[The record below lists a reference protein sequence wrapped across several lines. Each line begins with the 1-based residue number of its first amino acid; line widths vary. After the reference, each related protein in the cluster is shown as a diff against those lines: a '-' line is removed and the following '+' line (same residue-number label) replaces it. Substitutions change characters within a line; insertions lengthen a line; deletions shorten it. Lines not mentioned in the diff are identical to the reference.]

1 MVATAEN
8 QQQESAADVIAGL
21 KLIDS
26 DTHFSEPADLWT
38 SRAPANIKDRVPQV
52 VDDGKGKQH
61 WVLDGEYLFPA
72 GGISFVNRDGD
83 KVAFFDQDIT
93 DHGNRW
99 DEIHEAS
106 YDAKARVKFMDEL
119 GVHAHIVYPNIMG
132 FQTGSLV
139 RLKDRDLAY
148 QTVRIYN
155 DAMAEW
161 AEEGAG
167 RLFPQAIVPFWDID
181 LAVKEIVRCKEL
193 GFHGI
198 TMSGEPNMGG
208 LPDLGQRVWDPFYEA
223 VTDLKF
229 PINIHVGSTPVA
241 GEGAKLHSAAWPS
254 LSKRAH
260 KPVNSIQIE
269 LANSRFLSNLVVSD
283 VLHRW
288 PEVKWVSVESGIGWI
303 PYVLERVDY
312 EYLED
317 YVDNPA
323 PDAPSALEMFRRNI
337 YGCFWFETAG
347 PTLLLDYIGADNV
360 MWETDFPHPTC
371 LHPEAVR
378 RSAEAL
384 SKVGPENLRK
394 IMQDNAAKLYNIP
407 L

>member
-8 QQQESAADVIAGL
+8 QQQESVADALVGL

-38 SRAPANIKDRVPQV
+38 SRAPASIKDRVPQV

-61 WVLDGEYLFPA
+61 WILDGEYLFPA
-72 GGISFVNRDGD
+72 GGISFVNREGD

-93 DHGNRW
+93 DHGNQW

-139 RLKDRDLAY
+139 QLKDRDLAY

-241 GEGAKLHSAAWPS
+241 GEGAKLRSAAWPS
-254 LSKRAH
+254 LPKRAH

-384 SKVGPENLRK
+384 SKVGPENVRK